1 MKNMNENI
9 NLADEL
15 YDKIENELGKLKK
28 VKILVL
34 GKTGAGKS
42 TLINALFREDI
53 LKTGVGYP
61 MTKNIVKVEKDGVP
75 LTLYDTRGLELDND
89 SRLEVYKEVANFARE
104 LHMKGE
110 DEKLSLIYFCI
121 NAQGLRIEKEEEEL
135 IRTLSKEN
143 KVIIVLTKFFSE
155 EAKDFYDFIKN
166 MCYG

>member
-53 LKTGVGYP
+53 LKTGVGYN
-61 MTKNIVKVEKDGVP
+61 MTKNIVKVEKDDVP
-75 LTLYDTRGLELDND
+75 LTL
-89 SRLEVYKEVANFARE
+89 
-104 LHMKGE
+104 
-110 DEKLSLIYFCI
+110 
-121 NAQGLRIEKEEEEL
+121 
-135 IRTLSKEN
+135 
-143 KVIIVLTKFFSE
+143 
-155 EAKDFYDFIKN
+155 
-166 MCYG
+166 